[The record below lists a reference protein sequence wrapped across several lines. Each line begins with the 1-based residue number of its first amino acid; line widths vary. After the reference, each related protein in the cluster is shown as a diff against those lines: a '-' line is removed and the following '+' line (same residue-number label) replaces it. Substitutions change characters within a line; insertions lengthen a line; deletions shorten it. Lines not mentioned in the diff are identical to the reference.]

1 MQRQTPQNCDIL
13 AQDRAK
19 LNGILSLSAIAL
31 RHFPVSEHKTVDLKQ
46 LDYFVHVAELGSFTK
61 AASLLSIAQP
71 ALSRQVRQLEVELKQ
86 TLLYRNGRGVSV
98 TEAGKRLV
106 LHARGIL
113 QQVDRA
119 RGELEDVKGAPVGR
133 VVVGAPPSVGKML
146 TVPLVKSFRTQYPG
160 ASLGMVEGLSVT
172 IQEWLLTGRV
182 DIGLIYN
189 PVPAPAVEITPFL
202 AEELFLIRPAE
213 TANAKQSKALP
224 LRELP
229 DFPLIIPSR
238 PHAIRMY
245 VETQLANLGLK
256 PNVALEI
263 DGVSSI
269 LDLVHE
275 GHGFAVLSL
284 NALHGHKRRFSAT
297 PFMRPRLMSNLT
309 LAVSAQRPTT
319 PLTRSTIDLIQRM
332 GQQLL
337 IKVLPK

>member
-1 MQRQTPQNCDIL
+1 M
-13 AQDRAK
+13 
-19 LNGILSLSAIAL
+19 
-31 RHFPVSEHKTVDLKQ
+31 DLKQ

-61 AASLLSIAQP
+61 AASLLAIAQP

-106 LHARGIL
+106 AHARGIL

-119 RGELEDVKGAPVGR
+119 RGELEDIKGAPVGR
-133 VVVGAPPSVGKML
+133 VVVGVPPSVGRML
-146 TVPLVKSFRTQYPG
+146 TVPLVTAFRASYPG
-160 ASLGMVEGLSVT
+160 ASLSMVEGLSVT

-182 DIGLIYN
+182 DVGLIYN

-202 AEELFLIRPAE
+202 EEELFLIRPAD
-213 TANAKQSKALP
+213 AAKTRTDKALP

-229 DFPLIIPSR
+229 NFPLIIPSR

-256 PNVALEI
+256 PNVTLEI

-275 GHGFAVLSL
+275 GHGCAVLSL
-284 NALHGHKRRFSAT
+284 NAVHGHKRRFTAT
-297 PFMRPRLMSNLT
+297 PFARPRLTSHLT

-319 PLTRSTIDLIQRM
+319 PLTRSSFELIQNI
-332 GQQLL
+332 GPQLL
-337 IKVLPK
+337 IKALPR

>member
-1 MQRQTPQNCDIL
+1 M
-13 AQDRAK
+13 
-19 LNGILSLSAIAL
+19 
-31 RHFPVSEHKTVDLKQ
+31 DLKQ

-61 AASLLSIAQP
+61 AASLLAIAQP

-106 LHARGIL
+106 AHARGIL

-119 RGELEDVKGAPVGR
+119 RGELEDIKGVPVGR
-133 VVVGAPPSVGKML
+133 VVVGVPPSVGRML
-146 TVPLVKSFRTQYPG
+146 TVPLVTAFRSRYPG
-160 ASLGMVEGLSVT
+160 ASLSMVEGLSVT

-182 DIGLIYN
+182 DVGLIYN
-189 PVPAPAVEITPFL
+189 PIPAPAIEITPFL
-202 AEELFLIRPAE
+202 EEELFLIRPAGKGKAE
-213 TANAKQSKALP
+213 PRALP

-229 DFPLIIPSR
+229 EFPLIIPSR

-245 VETQLANLGLK
+245 VETRLANLGLK
-256 PNVALEI
+256 PTVALEI

-275 GHGFAVLSL
+275 GHGCAVLSL
-284 NALHGHKRRFSAT
+284 NAVLGHKRRFTAT
-297 PFMRPRLMSNLT
+297 PFTRPRLTSHLT

-319 PLTRSTIDLIQRM
+319 PLTRSSFELIQHI
-332 GQQLL
+332 GPQLL
-337 IKVLPK
+337 VKALPR

>member
-1 MQRQTPQNCDIL
+1 M
-13 AQDRAK
+13 
-19 LNGILSLSAIAL
+19 
-31 RHFPVSEHKTVDLKQ
+31 ELKQ
-46 LDYFVHVAELGSFTK
+46 LDYFVRVAELGSFTK
-61 AASLLSIAQP
+61 ASSLLSIAQP

-106 LHARGIL
+106 AHARGIL
-113 QQVDRA
+113 QQVERA
-119 RGELEDVKGAPVGR
+119 RGELEDVKAAPVGR

-146 TVPLVKSFRTQYPG
+146 TVPLVRAFRAHYPG
-160 ASLGMVEGLSVT
+160 ASIGMVEGLSVT
-172 IQEWLLTGRV
+172 IQELLLTGRV

-202 AEELFLIRPAE
+202 AEELFLIRAAPAGR
-213 TANAKQSKALP
+213 ARSHKAVALS
-224 LRELP
+224 ELP

-256 PNVALEI
+256 PAVALEI

-275 GHGFAVLSL
+275 GHGAAVLSL
-284 NALHGHKRRFSAT
+284 NAVHGHKRSFSVT
-297 PFMRPRLMSNLT
+297 PFTRPRLMSQLT
-309 LAVSAQRPTT
+309 LAVSAQRPGT
-319 PLTRSTIDLIQRM
+319 PLTRSTLELIQRI
-332 GQQLL
+332 GPNLL
-337 IKVLPK
+337 IKALPR